1 MMSKGAKLSLLMIS
15 LTILL
20 MAALMSG
27 VIQSKHW
34 EIKNIELDAEFKRIN
49 PEQIRVA
56 VAAYPERSFFRVSAD
71 DIRQNLIQ
79 IPWVEK
85 VSISKKWPDSFIIKI
100 REHKAVAVWNKN
112 KLLNQNGEV
121 FEVDSIDDLS
131 ALPQITGKPHN
142 SQQIWDKFVRY
153 NDIIKHIGY
162 DIKTASVSN
171 RGGWNLYLSN
181 GINIYLGSEQMDAK
195 LVRLA
200 DTWIKLLK
208 KNTEIPQYIDLRY
221 TNGYV
226 VKWPQTKINI
236 SNQLQST
243 GNNNG

>member
-1 MMSKGAKLSLLMIS
+1 MSKGAKLSLLMIS

-27 VIQSKHW
+27 VIKSEHW
-34 EIKNIELDAEFKRIN
+34 EIKDIELDAEFKRVN
-49 PEQIRVA
+49 PEQIRIA

-71 DIRQNLIQ
+71 DIRQSLSQ
-79 IPWVEK
+79 IPWVQK
-85 VSISKKWPDSFIIKI
+85 VSISKKWPDKLVIKI
-100 REHKAVAVWNKN
+100 REHKAVAVWNEN

-131 ALPQITGKPHN
+131 ALPQISGKPN
-142 SQQIWDKFVRY
+142 SSQKIWDKFIRY
-153 NDIIKHIGY
+153 NDIIKLIGC
-162 DIKTASVSN
+162 DIKSASVSN

-181 GINIYLGSEQMDAK
+181 SVDIYLGSEQMDAK

-208 KNTEIPQYIDLRY
+208 KNSETPQYIDLRY

-226 VKWPQTKINI
+226 VKWPQTEINI
-236 SNQLQST
+236 SNKSQDT
-243 GNNNG
+243 ENNNG